1 MFSDY
6 IIVLLSATCSV
17 IFIDFDILHDRSINY
32 VVLGINSVKK
42 IKCLNS
48 INSMQSDL
56 IQMYYKN
63 TKIPCFFIQVLE
75 LFKLFN
81 SDRNI

>member
-6 IIVLLSATCSV
+6 IIILLSATCSV

-48 INSMQSDL
+48 INSMQSD
-56 IQMYYKN
+56 I
-63 TKIPCFFIQVLE
+63 
-75 LFKLFN
+75 
-81 SDRNI
+81 